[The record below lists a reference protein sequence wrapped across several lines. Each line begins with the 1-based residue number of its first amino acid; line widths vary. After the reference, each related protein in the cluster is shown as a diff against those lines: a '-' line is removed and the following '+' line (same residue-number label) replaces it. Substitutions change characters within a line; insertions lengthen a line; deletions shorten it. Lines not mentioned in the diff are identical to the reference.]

1 MINLNNVKISS
12 KLLMSFFIIL
22 LIVVIVG
29 VTGFLNSRSLN
40 GKLVEI
46 STGDL
51 PSVSNL
57 LETDRDLYR
66 LLMAE
71 RSMIFTDVKTDLY
84 KQLMAEYEE
93 SFQLSKERFDNFK
106 KLADDGAADLI
117 AKYETA
123 RAQWERLSRQVVE
136 GRTSDTRE
144 GRRLA
149 IDLTL
154 AGALVKFDEMRGILD
169 QLTGLTMQK
178 VDSRRLEAEAAFVR
192 TTITLSITTIIGII
206 IGLVL
211 ALFIA
216 GGITKPVKK
225 LMGIVDSIS
234 KGDLEVELE
243 IDRKDEIGQLVDKI
257 ADMVDKFRSV
267 VMDVAAAADNVAN
280 ASQAMNASTEQM
292 SQGATEQATSSE
304 QASSSMEQMSSNI
317 RQNADNAL
325 QTEKIAVK
333 AAEDTLQGGEAVTET
348 VRAMS
353 EIAEKI
359 SIIEE
364 IARQTNMLALNAAI
378 EAARAGEHGKGFA
391 VVAAEVRKLAERSQ
405 SAAAEIIH
413 LSTTSMEVAEKAGQM
428 FEQMVPDIRKT
439 AELVQEIAAASSEQN
454 AGAAQI
460 NKAIQQLD
468 HVTQQNA
475 SAAEE
480 MSSTA
485 EELASQA
492 VHLGETIAYF
502 KVNLDRS
509 RQQQVAA
516 GYGLKRQRRPEG
528 TVIAHL
534 KAGRAEARH
543 EDEGIK
549 LDLRKTEPG
558 DEEDGEFERY

>member
-12 KLLMSFFIIL
+12 KLVMSFSIIL
-22 LIVVIVG
+22 VIVVTVG
-29 VTGFLNSRSLN
+29 IAGYLNTRSLN
-40 GKLVEI
+40 TNLIGI

-51 PSVSNL
+51 PSVNFL
-57 LETDRDLYR
+57 LQTDRDLYR
-66 LLMAE
+66 LLTAE
-71 RSMIFTDVKTDLY
+71 RSMIFSAVNSELY
-84 KQLMAEYEE
+84 TQLVAEYEE
-93 SFQLSKERFDNFK
+93 NLLQSRQRFESFKA
-106 KLADDGAADLI
+106 LADDNAADLI
-117 AKYETA
+117 AKYENS
-123 RAQWERLSRQVVE
+123 RAQWEKLTNQVVE

-154 AGALVKFDEMRGILD
+154 TSAKIKFDEMRGYLD
-169 QLTGLTMQK
+169 QLTDLTMQR
-178 VDSRRLEAEAAFVR
+178 VENSREAAASTFR
-192 TTITLSITTIIGII
+192 QSTITLTITTLIGFI
-206 IGLVL
+206 IGLTL
-211 ALFIA
+211 AFFIA
-216 GGITKPVKK
+216 GGITKPLKK

-234 KGDLEVELE
+234 KGDLEVELDS
-243 IDRKDEIGQLVDKI
+243 DRKDEIGQLIDTIKQMVVKI
-257 ADMVDKFRSV
+257 RGV
-267 VMDVAAAADNVAN
+267 VLDVAAASDNVAN
-280 ASQAMNASTEQM
+280 ASQAMSSSTEQM

-304 QASSSMEQMSSNI
+304 EASSSMEEMSSNI

-333 AAEDTLQGGEAVTET
+333 AAEDTLQGGAAVAET
-348 VRAMS
+348 VKAMT

-405 SAAAEIIH
+405 SAAAEIIQ
-413 LSTTSMEVAEKAGQM
+413 LSSTSTETAERAGQM
-428 FEQMVPDIRKT
+428 LEHMVPDIRKT

-468 HVTQQNA
+468 QVTQQNA

-492 VHLGETIAYF
+492 VHLGDTIAFF
-502 KVNLDRS
+502 KVDMNRS
-509 RQQQVAA
+509 RQQRAV
-516 GYGLKRQRRPEG
+516 GYGLKKPG
-528 TVIAHL
+528 STVLAHL
-534 KAGRAEARH
+534 KAGRTDAQLGN
-543 EDEGIK
+543 EGIK
-549 LDLRKTEPG
+549 LNLERSEEAG
-558 DEEDGEFERY
+558 DEDDGEFERY

>member
-12 KLLMSFFIIL
+12 KLLMSFSIIL
-22 LIVVIVG
+22 VIVVAVG
-29 VTGFLNSRSLN
+29 ITGFVSTRSMNDSLID
-40 GKLVEI
+40 I

-51 PSVSNL
+51 PSVNFL
-57 LETDRDLYR
+57 LQADRDLYQ
-66 LLMAE
+66 LLAAE
-71 RSMIFTDVKTDLY
+71 RSMIFANVNTELFG
-84 KQLMAEYEE
+84 QLVTEYEE
-93 SFQLSKERFDNFK
+93 ALQQSRERFEDFK
-106 KLADDGAADLI
+106 ALADENAKDLI
-117 AKYETA
+117 DKYENA
-123 RAQWERLSRQVVE
+123 RSQWEKLTKQVVE
-136 GRTSDTRE
+136 GRASDTRE

-154 AGALVKFDEMRGILD
+154 SDALTKFNEMSGYLD
-169 QLTGLTMQK
+169 QLTDLTMER
-178 VDSRRLEAEAAFVR
+178 VENNRIAADYTFKK
-192 TTITLSITTIIGII
+192 TTLILSLTTLAGLIT
-206 IGLVL
+206 GLVL
-211 ALFIA
+211 AIFIA
-216 GGITKPVKK
+216 GGITKPLKK
-225 LMGIVDSIS
+225 LMGIADSVS

-243 IDRKDEIGQLVDKI
+243 SDRKDEIGQLMERIAEMVEKI
-257 ADMVDKFRSV
+257 KNV
-267 VMDVAAAADNVAN
+267 VIDVAAASENVAN
-280 ASQAMNASTEQM
+280 ASQAMSSSTEQM

-304 QASSSMEQMSSNI
+304 EASSSMEEMSSNI

-348 VRAMS
+348 VKAMS

-405 SAAAEIIH
+405 SAAAEIIQ
-413 LSTTSMEVAEKAGQM
+413 LSSSSMEVAEKAGQM
-428 FEQMVPDIRKT
+428 LEHMVPDIRKT
-439 AELVQEIAAASSEQN
+439 AELVQEIAAASAEQN
-454 AGAAQI
+454 AGATQI

-485 EELASQA
+485 EVLASQA
-492 VHLGETIAYF
+492 VHLGQTIAFF
-502 KVNLDRS
+502 KVNDRGS
-509 RQQQVAA
+509 SM
-516 GYGLKRQRRPEG
+516 QRLSFGQTAPRKTEKPES

-534 KAGRAEARH
+534 MAGRKEADRG
-543 EDEGIK
+543 DEGVKI
-549 LDLRKTEPG
+549 DLERTET
-558 DEEDGEFERY
+558 DEDGEFERY